1 MGITQENEFDR
12 VFVFG
17 DGALY
22 AAALEDVLKFKEFSD
37 GEIIG
42 LGETFL
48 AARHGYA
55 NVINDHTLAVFLLAS
70 DPDVRKA

>member
-37 GEIIG
+37 G
-42 LGETFL
+42 
-48 AARHGYA
+48 
-55 NVINDHTLAVFLLAS
+55 
-70 DPDVRKA
+70 DVYCDLKRPLSRRNKATKTV